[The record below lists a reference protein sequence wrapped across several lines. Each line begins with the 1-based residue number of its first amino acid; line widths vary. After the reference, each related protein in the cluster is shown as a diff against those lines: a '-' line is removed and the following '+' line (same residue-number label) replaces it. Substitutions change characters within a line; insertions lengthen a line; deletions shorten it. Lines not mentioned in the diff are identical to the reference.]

1 MNSCWALPCAAGCA
15 VRKTTK
21 QTRQSHTHHKHP
33 VKMRAADAQPQTRP
47 WAGVGSGGV
56 PARLPRPRRLPW
68 ALSGEGHMSHLPRPP
83 CLRSPETL
91 PDPPLAPHVVPTPH
105 GPSLCLNGS
114 LQLCLPQ
121 TRLSQRSHW
130 SPLGGVARAGLTPNL
145 PRAGDP
151 KSTSWSL
158 LVGAHGE
165 RGGPIGWL
173 ELGSREGIPAMA
185 ALLGPGVLG
194 HHEQQVTSRAAQT
207 GHQDLLF
214 RRRGTLPGGCRSP
227 EGSGQG

>member
-1 MNSCWALPCAAGCA
+1 
-15 VRKTTK
+15 
-21 QTRQSHTHHKHP
+21 
-33 VKMRAADAQPQTRP
+33 
-47 WAGVGSGGV
+47 
-56 PARLPRPRRLPW
+56 
-68 ALSGEGHMSHLPRPP
+68 MSHLPRPP

-130 SPLGGVARAGLTPNL
+130 SPLGGVARAGLTLNL

-165 RGGPIGWL
+165 RGVQVGAPLAGWSWGA
-173 ELGSREGIPAMA
+173 ERASPPWQPCWGLGSLVIMSSKSHPERLRLATRTCSFAGVGLCPGA
-185 ALLGPGVLG
+185 AGPP
-194 HHEQQVTSRAAQT
+194 RAVVRAEA
-207 GHQDLLF
+207 
-214 RRRGTLPGGCRSP
+214 GG
-227 EGSGQG
+227 GSGQGLCSGSRGKGLQPLAF